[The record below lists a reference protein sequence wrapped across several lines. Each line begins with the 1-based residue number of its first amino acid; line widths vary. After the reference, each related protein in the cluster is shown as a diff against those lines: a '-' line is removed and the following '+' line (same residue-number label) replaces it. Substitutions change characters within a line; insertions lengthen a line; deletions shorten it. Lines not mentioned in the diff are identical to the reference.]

1 MKHIFSFVC
10 ATCGRLH
17 EGSPSI
23 GYSAPFYW
31 QEAYRADTTGTSRIN
46 DDLCMIER
54 RDYFIRC
61 ILEVPILE
69 VEEPF
74 LWGVWV
80 SQSERNFQD
89 YADSFHDTPE
99 RRTFGYFANRLP
111 GYPDTLSLHT
121 QVNWQRGR
129 GRPIVELEPAD
140 HPLYRDWSEG
150 IGWARAAEL
159 ARPYLHPDD

>member
-1 MKHIFSFVC
+1 MQRIFSFVC
-10 ATCGRLH
+10 ATCGKRH
-17 EGSPSI
+17 EGSPSV

-31 QEAYRADTTGTSRIN
+31 GEAHRTDSTGASRLN

-61 ILEVPILE
+61 ILEMPIHD

-99 RRTFGYFANRLP
+99 RCTFGYFANRLP
-111 GYPDTLSLHT
+111 SYPETLNLHT
-121 QVNWQRGR
+121 QIHWQRGR
-129 GRPIVELEPAD
+129 GRPKIDLKPTD
-140 HPLYRDWSEG
+140 HALYRDWSEG
-150 IGWARAAEL
+150 ISWERAAEL
-159 ARPYLHPDD
+159 AGPYFHLGD